1 MKINALALFSL
12 LFLFSCSPKLSPDS
26 NWAEGKWV
34 LIELKEVPVQ
44 ISGNFERNAHIS
56 FLPSTKNYQGF
67 GGCNKISGAYTIGK
81 SNIKFNAVNTKLAA
95 CPDVPFETT
104 FLSTLNEVDKYAIN
118 GDILT
123 LNDGKKTVMK
133 LQRKL

>member
-1 MKINALALFSL
+1 MKITSLALVSL
-12 LFLFSCSPKLSPDS
+12 LFLFSCSPKLSPDT

-67 GGCNKISGAYTIGK
+67 GGCNKISGSYTIGK
-81 SNIKFNAVNTKLAA
+81 SSLKFNAVTSKLAP

-104 FLSTLNEVDKYAIN
+104 FLSVLNVVDKYAIN
-118 GDILT
+118 GDIMT
-123 LNDGKKTVMK
+123 LNDGKKIVMK